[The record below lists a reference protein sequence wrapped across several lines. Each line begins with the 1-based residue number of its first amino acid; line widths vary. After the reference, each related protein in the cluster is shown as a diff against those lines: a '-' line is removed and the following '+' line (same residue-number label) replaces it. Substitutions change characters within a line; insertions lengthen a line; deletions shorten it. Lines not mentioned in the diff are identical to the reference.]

1 MRPRSVVNP
10 TQARAR
16 LDAVAHLADP
26 DDPDRRQPALAACAR
41 RLVAFFGC
49 MYYAALRPSEA
60 LALTV
65 DDLELPDPDDPDG
78 DGWGHLFLSRSN
90 AEVSATS
97 TDTGRREPR
106 QLNTSPPATSGPCPA
121 HHRWSRSCASTAPLR
136 APLPTVDCS
145 SAPTADTSPPRPT
158 TRSGNAARA
167 KALTRRGR
175 LRAGRAPLRPAAHRR
190 LDLAGWRRRLRPGRR
205 MGRHP
210 IAVLHRVYAHVLPG
224 RSAAARRQIETVL
237 GLPN

>member
-49 MYYAALRPSEA
+49 MHFAALRPSEA
-60 LALTV
+60 LTLTV

-106 QLNTSPPATSGPCPA
+106 QLKHRATGHVRPVPCPSPLVA
-121 HHRWSRSCASTAPLR
+121 ILREHRALR

-158 TRSGNAARA
+158 TRSELDPFPGSVRA
-167 KALTRRGR
+167 S
-175 LRAGRAPLRPAAHRR
+175 
-190 LDLAGWRRRLRPGRR
+190 
-205 MGRHP
+205 
-210 IAVLHRVYAHVLPG
+210 V
-224 RSAAARRQIETVL
+224 
-237 GLPN
+237 